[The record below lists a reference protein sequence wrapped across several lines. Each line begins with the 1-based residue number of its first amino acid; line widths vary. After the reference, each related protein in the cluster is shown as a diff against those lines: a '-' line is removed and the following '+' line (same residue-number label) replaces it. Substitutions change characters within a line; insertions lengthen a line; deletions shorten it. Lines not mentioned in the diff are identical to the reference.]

1 MKFAFFPGCVSRGG
15 APELYQSTVAVAE
28 KIGIELEEI
37 EGWSCTGAGALQ
49 ESNPLLGDTLN
60 ARNFALAQRMGLAIM
75 TICSTCQGVM
85 AQAKVKLEDEEYR
98 AEINE
103 ILAEEGLEY
112 TGGIEVKHMLWIMV
126 EDIGLDHIKSL
137 AVRSLDG
144 VFLAPFYGCYIV
156 RPSAALEYDEHP
168 QRKVALELVI
178 EALGATAVDNDGK
191 TRCCGFPIL
200 TINEKNS
207 LAMVAKHTGE
217 AQDLGADAM
226 VTPCPLCHLNL
237 DGFQAKA
244 AKQMGKQIN
253 VPILHLPQVIGAALG
268 MDGPSLGLNRHI
280 ISAFDVAMKMGVRV

>member
-1 MKFAFFPGCVSRGG
+1 
-15 APELYQSTVAVAE
+15 
-28 KIGIELEEI
+28 
-37 EGWSCTGAGALQ
+37 
-49 ESNPLLGDTLN
+49 
-60 ARNFALAQRMGLAIM
+60 
-75 TICSTCQGVM
+75 M
-85 AQAKVKLEDEEYR
+85 AQAKVKLEDDAYR

-103 ILAEEGLEY
+103 ILEY
-112 TGGIEVKHMLWIMV
+112 NGGIEVKHMLWVMV
-126 EDIGLDHIKSL
+126 EDIGLEKLRTL
-137 AVRSLDG
+137 AVKSLDG
-144 VFLAPFYGCYIV
+144 IFLAPFYGCYIV

-168 QRKVALELVI
+168 QRREALELVI
-178 EALGATAVDNDGK
+178 EALGATPVDNDGK

-237 DGFQAKA
+237 DGFQSKA

-268 MDGPSLGLNRHI
+268 MDGPTLGLNKHI
-280 ISAFDVAMKMGVRV
+280 ISTFDIAMKMGVRI

>member
-15 APELYQSTVAVAE
+15 APELYQSTIAVAE

-60 ARNFALAQRMGLAIM
+60 ARNFALAQRMGLPIM

-85 AQAKVKLEDEEYR
+85 AQAKVKLEDDGYR

-103 ILAEEGLEY
+103 ILATEGLEY
-112 TGGIEVKHMLWIMV
+112 NGGIEVKHMLWVMV
-126 EDIGLDHIKSL
+126 EDIGLEKIRTL
-137 AVRSLDG
+137 AVKSLDG
-144 VFLAPFYGCYIV
+144 IFLAPFYGCYII

-168 QRKVALELVI
+168 QRREALELVI
-178 EALGATAVDNDGK
+178 AALGATPVDNDGK

-207 LAMVAKHTGE
+207 LAMVAKHTDE
-217 AQDLGADAM
+217 AQELGADAM

-237 DGFQAKA
+237 DGFQSKA
-244 AKQMGKQIN
+244 AKQVGKQIN

-268 MDGPSLGLNRHI
+268 MDGPTLGLNRHI
-280 ISAFDVAMKMGVRV
+280 ISTFDIAMKMGIRI